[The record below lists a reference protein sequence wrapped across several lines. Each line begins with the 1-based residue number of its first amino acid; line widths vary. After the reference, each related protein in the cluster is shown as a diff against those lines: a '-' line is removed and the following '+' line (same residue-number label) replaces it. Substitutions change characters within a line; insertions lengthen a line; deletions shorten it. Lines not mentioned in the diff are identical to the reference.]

1 MEKFLNPRSVVLI
14 GVPRK
19 TGVGA
24 YNNLEILLKHGY
36 KGRIFPVNPKAEEI
50 CGLRCYSDVLE
61 IPEPADLAVIAVGRD
76 RVPAVFDQCC
86 QKGIRR
92 VIIISQGF
100 ADGDERGKQLQE
112 DLAVRAKSEGVRII
126 GPNTLGVYNV
136 YQGFTTGFVDH
147 YKPQKPDPVCMI
159 AQTGVYQAGAKV
171 FSENGFA
178 KAIDIGNAC
187 DVDVVD
193 VLEYLENDP
202 DTKVIAVHMEGIKR
216 GKEFIRVARR
226 VTKKKPIVILKTGRS
241 AEGARAALSHTGSLV
256 GDDEVFDAAFEKAGV
271 IRVKSNSELQ
281 DAIKAFVHFP
291 PMNGRKI
298 AIITATGALG
308 IISTDACKDL
318 GLELGPVPPSLPSRI
333 LKGLPEWVNLSNPI
347 DIWPVGMIS
356 GKMPQVFETVLTD
369 VLDSEDIDAVA
380 VVWVSFKSPLHSDI
394 DFREITARVQMKR
407 KARKPIAFWFYGD
420 NVEKANREYESI
432 PGVACFPTIE
442 RAVRGLSFNYR
453 YHRKRKY
460 EEPEADS
467 FDVKVDR
474 LLRDKLV
481 KKGIR
486 EKVLVGEDAFALLN
500 AYGIPTAPGKIVHE
514 VSEALEAAS
523 SLGYPVV
530 CKVSDKNFIHKTE
543 IGAVEINISSD
554 EELKRAFNRLLKLVE
569 NRNNPQERPGIL
581 VQKQIRG
588 HELLLGLKRDPC
600 FGMVLVCGQG
610 GIYTE
615 IYKDTARALTPVSLR
630 EAQGMLS
637 KLKLYPILK
646 GVRGQKGVD
655 LDQIAS
661 AICKLSLLAED
672 LEGLMEVDI
681 NPFMVNSSGGWA
693 VDARFIW

>member
-1 MEKFLNPRSVVLI
+1 MEKFFNPKSVALV

-24 YNNLEILLKHGY
+24 YNNLEILLKYGY
-36 KGRIFPVNPKAEEI
+36 KGQIFPINPKAEQI
-50 CGLRCYSDVLE
+50 CGLRCYSSVLE
-61 IPEPADLAVIAVGRD
+61 IPESADLAVIAVGRD

-86 QKGIRR
+86 QKGIKR
-92 VIIISQGF
+92 VVIISQGF
-100 ADGDERGKQLQE
+100 ADGDEQGKQLQE
-112 DLAVRAKSEGVRII
+112 DLAARAKSEGVRII

-136 YQGFTTGFVDH
+136 YQGFNTGFVDH
-147 YKPQKPDPVCMI
+147 YKPQRPDPVCMI

-202 DTKVIAVHMEGIKR
+202 ETKVIAVHMEGIKR
-216 GKEFIRVARR
+216 GKEFVKIARR
-226 VTKKKPIVILKTGRS
+226 VTMKKPIVILKTGRS

-271 IRVKSNSELQ
+271 IRVRSNSELQ
-281 DAIKAFVHFP
+281 DAIKALVHFP

-298 AIITATGALG
+298 AVITATGALG
-308 IISTDACKDL
+308 IISTDACKDF
-318 GLELGPVPPSLPSRI
+318 GLELGPVPPYLPSKI

-347 DIWPVGMIS
+347 DIWPIGMIS

-369 VLDSEDIDAVA
+369 VLDSKDIDAVA

-394 DFREITARVQMKR
+394 DFREITARVQR
-407 KARKPIAFWFYGD
+407 THKAGKPIAFWFYGD
-420 NVEKANREYESI
+420 DVEKANKEYGSI
-432 PGVACFPTIE
+432 AGVACFPTIE
-442 RAVRGLSFNYR
+442 RAIRGLSFIYR
-453 YHRKRKY
+453 YHRKR
-460 EEPEADS
+460 EEPKADS

-474 LLRDKLV
+474 PSRDKLV
-481 KKGIR
+481 KKGNR
-486 EKVLVGEDAFALLN
+486 EKILVGEEAFALLN
-500 AYGIPTAPGKIVHE
+500 AYGIPTAPGKVVHK

-543 IGAVEINISSD
+543 IGAVEINISSE
-554 EELKRAFNRLLKLVE
+554 EELKRAFNRLLKLVK
-569 NRNNPQERPGIL
+569 NRNNLQERPNIL

-615 IYKDTARALTPVSLR
+615 IYKDTARSLTPVSLR
-630 EAQGMLS
+630 EAQRMLS

-646 GVRGQKGVD
+646 GIRGQRGVD

-661 AICKLSLLAED
+661 AICRLSALAED
-672 LEGLMEVDI
+672 IEGLMEVDI
-681 NPFMVNSSGGWA
+681 NPFMVNSSGSWA
-693 VDARFIW
+693 VDSRFIW